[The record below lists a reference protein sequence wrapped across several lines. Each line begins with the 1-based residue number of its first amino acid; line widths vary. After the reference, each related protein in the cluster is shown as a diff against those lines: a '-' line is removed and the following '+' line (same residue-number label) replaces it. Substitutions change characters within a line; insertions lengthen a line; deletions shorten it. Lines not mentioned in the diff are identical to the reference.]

1 MIIRASKEK
10 LEALSKQASPWWRKL
25 VPWSMGS
32 DLNFNLLSQRPL
44 HSNNYGKFYEAPPQE
59 FNQLQDMNVSVA
71 MLDIN
76 PVGQNL
82 KH

>member
-1 MIIRASKEK
+1 
-10 LEALSKQASPWWRKL
+10 
-25 VPWSMGS
+25 MGS